1 MARVWIESVGCKVSR
16 ADVEATLE
24 RLIDDGHRPAASVAE
39 ADVAVIT
46 TCCVTGEAERSSRQ
60 RVRRLRARGL
70 PVVVTGCA
78 VVYHPEQF
86 EGPGTAVVQRP
97 VVGAAVDG
105 LMRAAQDAEG
115 EEVSIERDEAVTDGP
130 DAAPG
135 GRDGGG
141 HGEETDG
148 RGAGAR
154 TRAVLKVQDGCTSAC
169 SYCAVR
175 LVRGAPWS
183 LPPDAAG
190 RAAAQA
196 LQSGCGEVVVSGVNL
211 GLYAGESGSGG
222 AAPRPGTAASG
233 REAPTAGMA
242 PVDLAGLV
250 ERLLELP
257 GLGRLRLSSLEPQH
271 VGDRLLTA
279 LANPLVARHL
289 HLPLQSADDGVLAD
303 MARPYTFAGYL
314 DKLAMVRAAL
324 PGVMVSTDVIVG
336 FPSESRQAFERTLA
350 AIGETAGLFGRVHVF
365 TFSPRPGTP
374 AAALTPLPAAEL
386 RRRRAAALTAARG
399 AQAAA
404 ARRLVG
410 RRLDVLV
417 EDRREALW
425 RGYSSEYVRCRVQG
439 AARRG
444 TIVGV
449 RARQAVDGELIC
461 EVATTPSGG
470 PS

>member
-16 ADVEATLE
+16 ADVEAVLA
-24 RLIDDGHRPAASVAE
+24 RLVESGHRAAVSVAD

-46 TCCVTGEAERSSRQ
+46 TCCVTGEAERGSRQ
-60 RVRRLRARGL
+60 RVRRLRAQGL

-78 VVYHPEQF
+78 VVYRPEQF
-86 EGPGTAVVQRP
+86 EEPGTAVVQRSE
-97 VVGAAVDG
+97 VGATVDG
-105 LMRAAQDAEG
+105 LTRAAA
-115 EEVSIERDEAVTDGP
+115 
-130 DAAPG
+130 
-135 GRDGGG
+135 GG
-141 HGEETDG
+141 HVVAPRSGAQDG
-148 RGAGAR
+148 RGEGTGRRAAGGR
-154 TRAVLKVQDGCTSAC
+154 TRAVLKVQDGCTSVC

-183 LPPDAAG
+183 LAPEAVE
-190 RAAAQA
+190 RAAVRA
-196 LQSGCGEVVVSGVNL
+196 LQGGCGELVVSGINL
-211 GLYAGESGSGG
+211 GLYAGESGSAGAGPGLG
-222 AAPRPGTAASG
+222 AADSG
-233 REAPTAGMA
+233 KETSMAGMG
-242 PVDLAGLV
+242 PVDLAALI
-250 ERLLELP
+250 ERLVELP
-257 GLGRLRLSSLEPQH
+257 GLERLRLSSLEPLH
-271 VGDRLLTA
+271 VNDRLLRA
-279 LANPLVARHL
+279 LAHPLVARHL

-303 MARPYTFAGYL
+303 MARPYAFAGYL

-336 FPSESRQAFERTLA
+336 FPSESAEAFERTLA
-350 AIGETAGLFGRVHVF
+350 AIGEDAGLFGRVHVF

-386 RRRRAAALTAARG
+386 RRRRTAAVAAARD

-404 ARRLVG
+404 ARSLVG

-417 EDRREALW
+417 EDRREGLW

-449 RARQAVDGELIC
+449 TAGRAVAGELLC

>member
-16 ADVEATLE
+16 ADVEATLA
-24 RLIDDGHRPAASVAE
+24 RLVDDGHRPAASVAE

-78 VVYHPEQF
+78 VVYRPEQF
-86 EGPGTAVVQRP
+86 AEPGTAVVQRSQ
-97 VVGAAVDG
+97 VGAAVDG
-105 LMRAAQDAEG
+105 LIHTAQDAEAG
-115 EEVSIERDEAVTDGP
+115 DASTGRDHAVREAP
-130 DAAPG
+130 HAALASP
-135 GRDGGG
+135 DGGG
-141 HGEETDG
+141 YGEAVGG
-148 RGAGAR
+148 RVAGAR

-183 LPPDAAG
+183 LPPDAAE

-196 LQSGCGEVVVSGVNL
+196 LQSGCGEVVVSGINL
-211 GLYAGESGSGG
+211 GLYAGESGRAD
-222 AAPRPGTAASG
+222 AAPPPGTTASR
-233 REAPTAGMA
+233 REASIAGMA
-242 PVDLAGLV
+242 PVDLAGLI
-250 ERLLELP
+250 ERLVELP
-257 GLGRLRLSSLEPQH
+257 GLERLRLSSLEPQH
-271 VGDRLLTA
+271 VDDRLLRA
-279 LANPLVARHL
+279 LAHPLVARHL

-303 MARPYTFAGYL
+303 MARPYTFTEYL
-314 DKLAMVRAAL
+314 EKLALVRAAL
-324 PGVMVSTDVIVG
+324 PGAMVSTDVIVG
-336 FPSESRQAFERTLA
+336 FPSESGEAFERTLA
-350 AIGETAGLFGRVHVF
+350 AIGESAGLFGRVHVF

-386 RRRRAAALTAARG
+386 RRRRGAAMTAARG

-417 EDRREALW
+417 EDRQEALW

-444 TIVGV
+444 TIVGATAR
-449 RARQAVDGELIC
+449 RAADGELIC